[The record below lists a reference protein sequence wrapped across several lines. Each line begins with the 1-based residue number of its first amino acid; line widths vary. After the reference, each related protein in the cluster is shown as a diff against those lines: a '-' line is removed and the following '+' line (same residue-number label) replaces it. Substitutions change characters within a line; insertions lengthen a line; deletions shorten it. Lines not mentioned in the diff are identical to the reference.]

1 MNDVAE
7 AFAIE
12 LDSEIV
18 NQDIDKVDLYAERT
32 VDYDSECD
40 IEFE

>member
-1 MNDVAE
+1 MTDIAE

-32 VDYDSECD
+32 VDYNSECD